1 MLQDF
6 DDDADET
13 KIWDKRMKKTMIGAF
28 VFFAAG
34 LLLAW
39 AFGNVNGNNPAQRPA
54 DASAREETYWKQIT
68 FLNPGFPTEL
78 RKEVTKMGWRACGKL
93 ESGWSP
99 TQVLAFISE
108 SDSGF
113 DADKLPMPA
122 TQVQF
127 WIGVEQSAAMSLCP
141 DQESKLDGWLEN
153 FAPKP
158 APTATVTEPA

>member
-1 MLQDF
+1 MLRDSE
-6 DDDADET
+6 DDADEA
-13 KIWDKRMKKTMIGAF
+13 IWDRKMKKTMIGAF

-39 AFGNVNGNNPAQRPA
+39 EFGHLNGNHPEQRTA
-54 DASAREETYWKQIT
+54 DVSAREQTYWKQIT
-68 FLNPGFPTEL
+68 FLNPGFPPEL

-93 ESGWSP
+93 ESGWNP

-113 DADKLPMPA
+113 DSDKLPMPA

-141 DQESKLDGWLEN
+141 KQESKLDGWLEN

-158 APTATVTEPA
+158 APTPTVTEPA